1 MPLIADDLA
10 CETVSHTMM
19 DCVIAAWRKEVMND
33 KSLPEIRKNEACT
46 NLYCLK
52 DNGICKDLFVS
63 IANYNKQMTIRSS
76 KGIEWRSF
84 KYNTEG
90 GEVLRR

>member
-1 MPLIADDLA
+1 MPLIADDPA
-10 CETVSHTMM
+10 CETVSHTMI

-52 DNGICKDLFVS
+52 DNGICKDLF
-63 IANYNKQMTIRSS
+63 ATNDDFRPACLPNRPS
-76 KGIEWRSF
+76 KGIEWQS
-84 KYNTEG
+84 Y
-90 GEVLRR
+90 RR